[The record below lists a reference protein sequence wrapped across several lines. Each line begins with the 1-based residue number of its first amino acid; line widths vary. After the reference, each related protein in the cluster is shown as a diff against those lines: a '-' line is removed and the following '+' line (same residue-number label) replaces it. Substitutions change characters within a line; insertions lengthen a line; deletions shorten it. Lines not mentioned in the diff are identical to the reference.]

1 MTLGQK
7 IKSKREERG
16 FSQTELAKI
25 IGTSKQ
31 TLYKY
36 ENGIVTNIPSDKI
49 EKIADALSVSA
60 AYLMGWLEQTEDDT
74 DLLPIILEDIKLKEH
89 LKKLLELNNNDKESV
104 YNMIDFLASK
114 KDGV

>member
-1 MTLGQK
+1 MTLAQK

-16 FSQTELAKI
+16 ISQTELAKM

-36 ENGIVTNIPSDKI
+36 ENGIITNIPSDKI
-49 EKIADALSVSA
+49 EKIANALSVSA
-60 AYLMGWLEQTEDDT
+60 AYLMGWLEQTESDT
-74 DLLPIILEDIKLKEH
+74 DLLPVILEDIKLKEH
-89 LKKLLELNNNDKESV
+89 IKKLLELNTSDKESV